1 MCMKTKPTWLK
12 DDASEIQTITS
23 FFTEEEQSF
32 IKEKSTPKTY
42 ADDPETLGNR
52 SRSDLGGHAGSSSEM
67 DADLQYQ
74 RKRKAIE
81 ALLKKKK

>member
-1 MCMKTKPTWLK
+1 MKTKPTWLK

-42 ADDPETLGNR
+42 ARE
-52 SRSDLGGHAGSSSEM
+52 S
-67 DADLQYQ
+67 
-74 RKRKAIE
+74 
-81 ALLKKKK
+81 